1 MSTETGGPSQGESS
15 IARLLRERCG
25 QLQLVSLSVNR
36 AGLITG
42 CSGHEGVL
50 AAMSPDLVRAGADGP
65 GVREIMPGMWAGVVS
80 HENPSGMTIVLLPSI
95 AGVSSTALGAAC
107 SRANVDPAIVREALV
122 PGAHYDAVSA
132 GAITAMLRASAT
144 DVAALSEGQTTLQ
157 GFTGE
162 LTNAYD
168 TIDLLYSVG
177 RSMKQ
182 LSQPE
187 IFLGSVCE
195 RLFKTLSYRYLAAW
209 LEDDAKLPK
218 WLRGQ
223 LVHAGQIPVDTGTLS
238 AIGGSL
244 AQQAVRQ
251 NGFMIVEPPESM
263 CGDGSSQVLVQP
275 LMCKGSVCGVIF
287 AGGKYGD
294 DPDVSSYDIQL
305 IEASAGYI
313 DAFTENVALLE
324 EQHLTFMGTLQALT
338 AAIDAKDRYTFGHS
352 ERVAL
357 MGEQLALA
365 LGMSAHEAERL
376 RICGLVH
383 DVGKI
388 GVPEQ
393 VLTKP
398 GKLTDEEFGL
408 IKTHPEI
415 GHRILKDIPQLQDVL
430 PGVLYHHERYD
441 GRGYP
446 HRLAGDDIPLFARI
460 LSVADTFDAMSSNR
474 SYRPA
479 LPRAKVLDEIERCA
493 GSQFDPQIARL
504 VRYVDL
510 SLFDEM
516 FRRHSERLVSA
527 A

>member
-1 MSTETGGPSQGESS
+1 VSTNPTLPPEEETSVSH
-15 IARLLRERCG
+15 RLRERCA
-25 QLQLVSLSVNR
+25 QLQLASLSVNR
-36 AGLITG
+36 AGLVTG
-42 CSGHEGVL
+42 ATGHQGAL
-50 AAMSPDLVRAGADGP
+50 AALHDDLVRAGAEGP
-65 GVREIMPGMWAGVVS
+65 GVREIMPGMWAGVVA
-80 HENPSGMTIVLLPSI
+80 HENPPGLTVALLASI
-95 AGVSSTALGAAC
+95 GGLSSTALGAAC
-107 SRANVDPAIVREALV
+107 ARAHVDPGAVREALV
-122 PGAHYDAVSA
+122 QGAHYDAVSA

-144 DVAALSEGQTTLQ
+144 DMAALSDDQTTLM

-187 IFLGSVCE
+187 IFLGSVCD
-195 RLFKTLSYRYLAAW
+195 RLFKTLSFRYMAAW
-209 LEDDAKLPK
+209 LTNDAKLPK

-223 LVHAGQIPVDTGTLS
+223 LVHAGTIPVDTSTL
-238 AIGGSL
+238 G
-244 AQQAVRQ
+244 AVGATLVHHATMQ
-251 NGFMIVEPPESM
+251 HGFSIVEPPESM
-263 CGDGSSQVLVQP
+263 RTDGSSQVLVHP
-275 LMCKGSVCGVIF
+275 LMCKGSVCGVLF

-305 IEASAGYI
+305 VEAAAGYV

-357 MGEQLALA
+357 MAEQLALA

-388 GVPEQ
+388 GVPEL

-408 IKTHPEI
+408 IKLHPEI
-415 GHRILKDIPQLQDVL
+415 GHRIIKDIPQLNDLL
-430 PGVLYHHERYD
+430 PGVLHHHERYD

-446 HRLAGDDIPLFARI
+446 HKLAGDDIPLFARI
-460 LSVADTFDAMSSNR
+460 MAVADTFDAMSSNR

-479 LPRAKVLDEIERCA
+479 MPRARVLDEIERCA
-493 GSQFDPQIARL
+493 GTQFDPQIARL

-516 FRRHSERLVSA
+516 FRRHSERLASA